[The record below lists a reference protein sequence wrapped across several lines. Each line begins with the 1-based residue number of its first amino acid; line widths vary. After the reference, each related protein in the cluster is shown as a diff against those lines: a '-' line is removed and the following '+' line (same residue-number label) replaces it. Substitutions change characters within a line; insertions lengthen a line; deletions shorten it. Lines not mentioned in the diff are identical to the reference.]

1 MQKKIL
7 IIGAGIAGLN
17 AAKSAREV
25 DNNCSITIL
34 ELENTNTYI
43 RTRIPH
49 YISGE
54 ANLKEMMPY
63 NDEWYV
69 KNNLKLIKGIE
80 VTSIDTNSKEVIS
93 NKGKFSYDSL
103 IIASGAQPFQPP
115 IKGVELSN
123 IISIRSI
130 YDADVAKN
138 LSSKAKTCTIIGG
151 GLLGLEMAWAIS
163 CLGCEVNI
171 IEYNDRLLPR
181 QTDHTASSLL
191 FEALKK
197 KGINVYLN
205 AQTDEFIGKDVV
217 DGVKLK
223 DGRVIETDFVILSTG
238 VRANISPFNDAGLD
252 IGKAIKVDEYM
263 KTNIEDVYAAGDA
276 AEFNGNNYCIW
287 PIAVSQGKIAG
298 SNASGK
304 QLAYEDM
311 RPHTQLKIPGITLF
325 TIGDIFCEDCTVF
338 EELDK
343 DKNRYLKFFLKDNR
357 ISGAIVFGDASLT
370 LKVKKSVENKAQ
382 FPGKLTIEELIALF
396 LEQ

>member
-1 MQKKIL
+1 MQKRLL
-7 IIGAGIAGLN
+7 IIGAGIAGLS
-17 AAKSAREV
+17 AAKSAREAGKNW
-25 DNNCSITIL
+25 DIIIL

-69 KNNLKLIKGIE
+69 KNNLNLIKGIE
-80 VTSIDTNSKEVIS
+80 VISIDTNSKEVIS
-93 NKGKFSYDSL
+93 SKGKFLYDSL
-103 IIASGAQPFQPP
+103 IIASGAQPFKPP
-115 IKGVELSN
+115 IKGIELSN

-138 LSSKAKTCTIIGG
+138 LSSKANTCTIIGG
-151 GLLGLEMAWAIS
+151 GLLGLEIAWAIS
-163 CLGCEVNI
+163 CLGCKVNI
-171 IEYNDRLLPR
+171 IEHNDRLLPK
-181 QTDHTASSLL
+181 QTDNTASSLL

-197 KGINVYLN
+197 KGINVHLN

-217 DGVKLK
+217 EGVKLK

-238 VRANISPFNDAGLD
+238 VRANTSPFNDVGLD

-287 PIAVSQGKIAG
+287 PIAVTQGKIAG
-298 SNASGK
+298 SNAAGK
-304 QLAYEDM
+304 QLEYEDM
-311 RPHTQLKIPGITLF
+311 KPHTQLKIPGINLF
-325 TIGDIFCEDCTVF
+325 TIGDIFCEDCTSL

-343 DKNRYLKFFLKDNR
+343 DKNRYQKFFLKDNR
-357 ISGAIVFGDASLT
+357 ISGAIVFGDASLALT
-370 LKVKKSVENKAQ
+370 VKKAVENK
-382 FPGKLTIEELIALF
+382 IEFSLEPFNINELIKL
-396 LEQ
+396 L